1 MASTTNQ
8 GDGLWGM
15 VSYRHR
21 ALLWDSDRQA
31 FVTQSTAEGAHH
43 RDNLQPV
50 HKLLYG
56 DNKAALNRTLENKA
70 FAHHST
76 CVERSSQ
83 ETRAG
88 MAGVWWARH
97 SMPSD

>member
-1 MASTTNQ
+1 MGRQTMASTTNQ

-56 DNKAALNRTLENKA
+56 DNRAALSATGSE
-70 FAHHST
+70 HTT
-76 CVERSSQ
+76 CTSERM
-83 ETRAG
+83 R
-88 MAGVWWARH
+88 
-97 SMPSD
+97 

>member
-1 MASTTNQ
+1 M
-8 GDGLWGM
+8 
-15 VSYRHR
+15 
-21 ALLWDSDRQA
+21 LWDSGRQA
-31 FVTQSTAEGAHH
+31 CVTLSKAESELVGYSSGHPASEALGALIETVNS
-43 RDNLQPV
+43 DQPLQ
-50 HKLLYG
+50 KLLYG